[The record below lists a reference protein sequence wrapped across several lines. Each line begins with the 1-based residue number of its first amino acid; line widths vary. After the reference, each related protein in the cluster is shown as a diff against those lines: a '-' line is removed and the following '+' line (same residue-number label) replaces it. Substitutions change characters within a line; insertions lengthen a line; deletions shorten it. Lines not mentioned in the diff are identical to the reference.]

1 MTGILLELISSCNWF
16 FVLEISLN
24 LRFLTKLHSDY
35 LSRNKAKNIIKRIQ
49 FSHIWLSLMH
59 GHLLN
64 LMPVLVT
71 LILYL
76 SSSTGLLFPI
86 VNTVNNYNH
95 TWNRYKFDRG
105 VNFFCALLIFLSFFL
120 FSFFPLLS
128 YTSFFTIFF
137 IGFFL
142 IVKSSFNVGL
152 ALSFFYKP
160 IQYGIKVMLTYKK

>member
-49 FSHIWLSLMH
+49 FSHIWLSLIH

-105 VNFFCALLIFLSFFL
+105 VNFFCGLPIFLSFYLSSFFL
-120 FSFFPLLS
+120 FSTFKLYQFFYYFFYRLLS
-128 YTSFFTIFF
+128 YCKV
-137 IGFFL
+137 FL
-142 IVKSSFNVGL
+142 QRGLSSFL
-152 ALSFFYKP
+152 L
-160 IQYGIKVMLTYKK
+160 L